1 MITVADA
8 AGIALVALGLALTPG
23 PNMLYLLS
31 RSLSQGTGA
40 GLLSLAGVGAGFAI
54 WLGAAVAGLAAV
66 LAAVPGAYTAVR
78 VIGALYLLYL
88 AWQNLRRQPR
98 GLDTGNLEPD
108 PPRRLFTTGLLTNLL
123 NPKIAVLYLSLL
135 PQFVD
140 PDRGSVALQSV
151 ALGAVQITVAMTV
164 LGAFVLG
171 AGRLAQVLNGR
182 PGWLTGQKYFV
193 AAVLAALAIGLLLD
207 I

>member
-1 MITVADA
+1 M
-8 AGIALVALGLALTPG
+8 LLTRPASRW
-23 PNMLYLLS
+23 S
-31 RSLSQGTGA
+31 RSGSRSRPGRTCCTCCHGRCQGTGA

-54 WLGAAVAGLAAV
+54 WLAAAVAGLTAV

-98 GLDTGNLEPD
+98 GLQAGSLEPD
-108 PPRRLFTTGLLTNLL
+108 PPWRLFTTGLLTNLL

-140 PDRGSVALQSV
+140 PDAGSVAAQSV

-164 LGAFVLG
+164 LGAFVLA
-171 AGRLAQVLNGR
+171 AGRLAQVLSRR
-182 PGWLTGQKYFV
+182 PGWLTAQKYFV
-193 AAVLAALAIGLLLD
+193 AAVLVALAVGLLLEV
-207 I
+207 